1 MNAPKALITFT
12 ENNIG
17 MIMHELSLP
26 HSKSD
31 FIDEIGRLLKVDEN
45 EVRRFLQGLIDKIKS
60 A

>member
-1 MNAPKALITFT
+1 
-12 ENNIG
+12 

-31 FIDEIGRLLKVDEN
+31 FIDEIAKLLKVDEN